1 MSASALSAAK
11 ELVPLIEE
19 LRFDTED
26 NRAIAEPVVE
36 ALKKSRLG
44 RMALLEEND
53 GLQTPCADALDVFEV
68 LSGAEASVGWVVWN
82 NSLPCWYSRALDA
95 STRNEIFADA
105 NWWYANSTRPQGKAT
120 RSSDGYQVNGRWSL
134 VSGCEQ
140 AEWILLLC
148 IVADES
154 GAPIMLDEQMPEL
167 RYFFLRKGQY
177 SIVDTWNVNGL
188 RGTGSHDVVVEDAVV
203 PESYVVSPDQF
214 GTVDHPFFKLPVLCV
229 ITAGLAAQNLGVA
242 KKCLVSAI
250 KVCRTKISPS
260 FSADLRDRPRSQVGV
275 SEFSAAL
282 EAASAHLRLCTSEI
296 WDKAAS
302 HSEIDHADMARV
314 YSASYHAVRQSQ
326 MAVNSM
332 YDIGSTSS
340 IYNDSPLDRAQ
351 RDMQV
356 MGRHICAQP
365 MWAEDAGRVTF
376 GLTPKVPMYEL

>member
-1 MSASALSAAK
+1 MSVSALSAAQH
-11 ELVPLIEE
+11 LVPLIEK
-19 LRFDTED
+19 LRFETED
-26 NRAIAEPVVE
+26 NRAIAAPVIDV
-36 ALKKSRLG
+36 LKKSRLG
-44 RMALLEEND
+44 RMVLLEENG
-53 GLQTPCADALDVFEV
+53 GLQTPCADALGVFEV
-68 LSGAEASVGWVVWN
+68 LSGAEASVGWVIWN
-82 NSLPCWYSRALDA
+82 NSLPCWYSRALDT
-95 STRNEIFADA
+95 STRSEIFADP

-120 RSSDGYQVNGRWSL
+120 RSDGGYLVNGRWSL

-154 GAPIMLDEQMPEL
+154 GAPVMLDEQTPEL

-177 SIVDTWNVNGL
+177 MIVDTWNVHGL
-188 RGTGSHDVVVEDAVV
+188 RGTGSHDVVVENATA
-203 PESYVVSPDQF
+203 PESYAVAPDQF
-214 GTVDHPFFKLPVLCV
+214 GTADHPFSKLPVMCV

-242 KKCLVSAI
+242 KKCLATAI
-250 KVCRTKISPS
+250 DLCRTKVSPS
-260 FSADLRDRPRSQVGV
+260 FSADLRDRTRSQIGV

-282 EAASAHLRLCTSEI
+282 EAATAHLRLCTSEI

-302 HSEIDHADMARV
+302 DSEIYRSDMARV
-314 YSASYHAVRQSQ
+314 YGASYHAVKQSQ
-326 MAVNSM
+326 MAVNTM